1 MRHRN
6 RRSLSFRKFNR
17 FCQKHKKEHLILEN
31 RLTAT
36 GKRKNAIACV
46 ILKPGKG
53 ERIVNGNQI
62 RDYLKGE
69 SLIRK
74 VEEPFEALESGGS
87 YDMLAK
93 ASGGGLSGQAGA
105 IRLGISRA
113 LAKLS
118 EEARKKL
125 RKGGFLTRDSRVV
138 ERKKYGQAGAR
149 RRYQFS
155 KR

>member
-1 MRHRN
+1 
-6 RRSLSFRKFNR
+6 LD
-17 FCQKHKKEHLILEN
+17 N

-46 ILKPGKG
+46 ILKSGKG
-53 ERIVNGNQI
+53 ERIINGREI
-62 RDYLKGE
+62 REFLRGE
-69 SLIRK
+69 TLIRH
-74 VEEPFEALESGGS
+74 VEEPFEALEATGS
-87 YDMLAK
+87 YDLLAK
-93 ASGGGLSGQAGA
+93 VKGGGLSGQAGA

-113 LAKLS
+113 LAKVS
-118 EEARKKL
+118 EEFRKKL
-125 RKGGFLTRDSRVV
+125 RKSGFLTRDSRVV

>member
-1 MRHRN
+1 
-6 RRSLSFRKFNR
+6 
-17 FCQKHKKEHLILEN
+17 LEN

-53 ERIVNGNQI
+53 ERIVNGHQI
-62 RDYLKGE
+62 KEYLKGE
-69 SLIRK
+69 ALIRR
-74 VEEPFEALESGGS
+74 VEEPFESLESGSS
-87 YDMLAK
+87 YDLLAK
-93 ASGGGLSGQAGA
+93 VSGGGLSGQAGA
-105 IRLGISRA
+105 IRLGISRS
-113 LAKLS
+113 LAKTGD
-118 EEARKKL
+118 EAHKKL
-125 RKGGFLTRDSRVV
+125 RKGGFLTRDSRIV